1 MCKFRKWLIRKLGGQ
16 IGYKYVDH
24 YIKSCPAQC
33 ITLRVEEDQK
43 EYIVYDLAEKMARS
57 LIENNLLT
65 INQQSKE
72 FEHGFSIYRYAAE
85 LVVVKDSDP
94 VLHMPKGEPND

>member
-1 MCKFRKWLIRKLGGQ
+1 
-16 IGYKYVDH
+16 
-24 YIKSCPAQC
+24 
-33 ITLRVEEDQK
+33 
-43 EYIVYDLAEKMARS
+43 MARS
-57 LIENNLLT
+57 LVENNLLT